1 MGILIVLLLVI
12 VLPLG
17 GAAAYLK
24 IAKKGMFAEDPSS
37 PGGKAKDLKV
47 KEIADG
53 RRLGYRYCEEYPFWF
68 IKDGGVWTGIKMMST
83 TDEFDTEAEQEST
96 IARTTEARQALLNY
110 FTNKDPKRE
119 VRVQCHELVRNRP
132 PDTAEWQS
140 TYHRSQWDPSAL
152 FTELIDEQVE
162 PHIADA
168 APERA
173 HYLLIRLGD
182 QTAPRRIDP
191 LSAVVDAD
199 DELSDEVFSS
209 AELGKYRQLAHEV
222 IQRMSAFST
231 PMSRAE
237 LAWLIRKPLSA
248 TFPIDLTRDYSRTR
262 FARNSW
268 FDQIAD
274 FDGIN
279 LKGQAA
285 VQVFNPNRTSGGEQE
300 SSYTATLTVSTAE
313 IMLPF
318 DYWNAW
324 ARTLSGLPNPP
335 EISWRYAMV
344 SEALFRKQI
353 LKATNNIADEVKD
366 RTKDGSEKALVDTKF
381 GELAATSEMVRQTME
396 TRSTAGLIGQLRIS
410 ITAPT
415 LELLDVAEQD
425 VREAMKNFCKLE
437 RRKNIQHA
445 LLEEQ
450 LPGDFNSINVGRL
463 VMNTDVGGIDVG
475 TRYTDMDILAMARM
489 DSSPTVGDDQTIT
502 THGDVRGWFG
512 HVIGYAAE
520 NGSIVHFDPFV
531 QMARDSGA
539 GTAIIG
545 ASGHGKSTLAL
556 TLFFWASESG
566 AQTVVIDPKNDFE
579 AFVYYLS
586 FGSQVLADGFAED
599 SRKGI
604 LGTTHSRFQPIN
616 REFWEDTKII
626 SLTYGDNGSMDPWL
640 LTGDLDDGMQ
650 LARRQVE
657 HLFADYA
664 PQSEARVLIDL
675 AFAKIRENYEASL
688 LTDDEPPLPRLG
700 DLITGIAE
708 QAEYYQE
715 VFQAS
720 DDDRVAQMRAQEQI
734 GQIKVVQNRLESA
747 RRSDNSRLLFGS
759 DNPDVDGALRGFS
772 HRRTIVTMIGF
783 KLPSNPE
790 KIKTDT
796 GARNASAVM
805 FTVLWQV
812 ERLFSGASDTMS
824 PNKRVK
830 GLRPRLLIVD
840 EGYMITAMEAGAEM
854 LNVALRQ
861 GRSRNFGVIFISQ
874 QALDIGKIESANRS
888 DDADPDQ
895 NQFSTIF
902 VFKQKG
908 DQEAKDAL
916 RLLRSGAR
924 MSPVEESALAQQLRL
939 PPGYCVM
946 KDCDGRVGTVAVD
959 QLFKELFAASQTNA
973 VERPKYQSVNPPANP
988 RDWTLLTEIR
998 DSTRRT
1004 IVRDRIDEATAEA
1017 VQFEFPELSS
1027 SSL

>member
-1 MGILIVLLLVI
+1 MGILIILLVVI
-12 VLPLG
+12 LLPTG

-24 IAKKGMFAEDPSS
+24 IAKKGVFAEDPSS
-37 PGGKAKDLKV
+37 PNSRAKDLKV
-47 KEIADG
+47 KEVSDN
-53 RRLGYRYCEEYPFWF
+53 RRLGYRYCEEFPFWF
-68 IKDGGVWTGIKMMST
+68 IKDGGVWTGVKMAST

-140 TYHRSQWDPSAL
+140 SYHQSQWDPSSL
-152 FTELIDEQVE
+152 FTELIDEQVQ

-191 LSAVVDAD
+191 LAAIVDAD
-199 DELSDEVFSS
+199 DELSDEVFST
-209 AELGKYRQLAHEV
+209 AELRKYRQLAQEV
-222 IQRMSAFST
+222 IQRMAEYSA

-237 LAWLIRKPLSA
+237 LAWLIRKPLSG
-248 TFPIDLTRDYSRTR
+248 TFPVDLDRDYSRTR

-274 FDGIN
+274 FDGFN
-279 LKGQAA
+279 LKSQAA
-285 VQVFNPNRTSGGEQE
+285 VQVNDPNPTSEDE
-300 SSYTATLTVSTAE
+300 PASSYTAVLTVSTSE
-313 IMLPF
+313 ITIPF

-366 RTKDGSEKALVDTKF
+366 RTKDGSEAALIDTKF
-381 GELAATSEMVRQTME
+381 GELAGVSEMVRQSME

-415 LELLDVAEQD
+415 LELLDIAEQD

-437 RRKNIQHA
+437 RRKNIQY
-445 LLEEQ
+445 LLVEEQ
-450 LPGDFNSINVGRL
+450 LPGDCSAANVGRL
-463 VMNTDVGGIDVG
+463 VMNTDAGGIDVG
-475 TRYTDMDILAMARM
+475 TRYTDLDILSMARM

-502 THGDVRGWFG
+502 AHGDIRGWFG
-512 HVIGYAAE
+512 HVIGYASE

-586 FGSQVLADGFAED
+586 FGSQVLADGFRED
-599 SRKGI
+599 ARRGV
-604 LGTTHSRFQPIN
+604 LGTPHSRFQPIN
-616 REFWEDTKII
+616 RDFWADTKIV

-640 LTGDLDDGMQ
+640 LTGDFEDGMQ

-657 HLFADYA
+657 HLFADYD
-664 PQSEARVLIDL
+664 PQSGARVLIDL
-675 AFAKIRENYEASL
+675 AFAKIRENYEAARV
-688 LTDDEPPLPRLG
+688 TDPDPELPRLG

-715 VFQAS
+715 VFKAS
-720 DDDRVAQMRAQEQI
+720 DEDRVAQMQAQQQI

-747 RRSDNSRLLFGS
+747 RTSDNSRLLFGS
-759 DNPDVDGALRGFS
+759 DNPDTDAALRGFN
-772 HRRTIVTMIGF
+772 HRRTVITMIGF
-783 KLPSNPE
+783 KLPTDPE
-790 KIKTDT
+790 KIKTDS

-812 ERLFSGASDTMS
+812 ERLFSGAGDTIS
-824 PNKRVK
+824 PNKKTK

-874 QALDIGKIESANRS
+874 QALDIGKIENADRG

-908 DQEAKDAL
+908 DKEAKDAL

-924 MSPVEESALAQQLRL
+924 MSSVEEDALAEQLRL

-959 QLFKELFAASQTNA
+959 QMFKELFAASQTNA
-973 VERPKYQSVNPPANP
+973 VERPKYQSVNPPSDP

-1004 IVRDRIDEATAEA
+1004 IVRDRLNEATAEV
-1017 VQFEFPELSS
+1017 VQFEFPEFASS
-1027 SSL
+1027 SI